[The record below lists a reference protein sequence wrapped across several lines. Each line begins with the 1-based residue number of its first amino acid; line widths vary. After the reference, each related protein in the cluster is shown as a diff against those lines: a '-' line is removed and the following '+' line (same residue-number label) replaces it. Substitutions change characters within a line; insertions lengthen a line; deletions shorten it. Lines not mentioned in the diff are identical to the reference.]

1 MLPSCNR
8 SPMTN
13 LRSNAVVGNC
23 NFDEWRNQQADKT
36 AVHSHKSIIESRCL
50 FSLHNVGKSPQ
61 NVSFR
66 LLCST
71 YSLFK
76 FDTFSKL
83 IVGVM
88 DVILQ
93 SLQYAVAN
101 DSSGSISHHGHYV
114 DNDRAPLRPP
124 NHRSRVYR
132 MKKRKSRADDKIETF
147 LYSQAIAASYNTRK
161 HHPNVSSKKVH
172 SDTVAVSVY
181 PLRKPPPQYRL
192 DQYSSRPLVLF
203 SDNLFCQLC
212 HVIHTLF

>member
-1 MLPSCNR
+1 M
-8 SPMTN
+8 
-13 LRSNAVVGNC
+13 
-23 NFDEWRNQQADKT
+23 NQQYTTPINQSLKAGVFSRFTMLENHLKMSHFDCF
-36 AVHSHKSIIESRCL
+36 AVHIH
-50 FSLHNVGKSPQ
+50 
-61 NVSFR
+61 
-66 LLCST
+66 
-71 YSLFK
+71 YFK
-76 FDTFSKL
+76 FDIFSKL

-93 SLQYAVAN
+93 SLQYVVAN

-181 PLRKPPPQYRL
+181 PLLRKPPPQYRL

-203 SDNLFCQLC
+203 SDRQPFLSTVSC
-212 HVIHTLF
+212 HTYSILGQSKVCKVFWVIQAFESESNNEGEE

>member
-1 MLPSCNR
+1 MN
-8 SPMTN
+8 
-13 LRSNAVVGNC
+13 
-23 NFDEWRNQQADKT
+23 EWISTTQL
-36 AVHSHKSIIESRCL
+36 SHKSIIESRCL
-50 FSLHNVGKSPQ
+50 FSLHNVRKSPQ
-61 NVSFR
+61 NVSFW

-93 SLQYAVAN
+93 SLQYVVAN

-147 LYSQAIAASYNTRK
+147 LYSQAYNTRK
-161 HHPNVSSKKVH
+161 HHPNVSSKK
-172 SDTVAVSVY
+172 STF
-181 PLRKPPPQYRL
+181 R
-192 DQYSSRPLVLF
+192 YSCCIGIP
-203 SDNLFCQLC
+203 
-212 HVIHTLF
+212 IIT

>member
-1 MLPSCNR
+1 MNES
-8 SPMTN
+8 
-13 LRSNAVVGNC
+13 
-23 NFDEWRNQQADKT
+23 
-36 AVHSHKSIIESRCL
+36 AVHNSHKSIIESRCL

-71 YSLFK
+71 YSSFK

-93 SLQYAVAN
+93 SLQYVVAN

-203 SDNLFCQLC
+203 SDRQPFLSTVSC
-212 HVIHTLF
+212 HTYSILGQSKVCKVFWVIQAFESESNNEGEE

>member
-1 MLPSCNR
+1 
-8 SPMTN
+8 
-13 LRSNAVVGNC
+13 
-23 NFDEWRNQQADKT
+23 
-36 AVHSHKSIIESRCL
+36 
-50 FSLHNVGKSPQ
+50 
-61 NVSFR
+61 
-66 LLCST
+66 
-71 YSLFK
+71 
-76 FDTFSKL
+76 
-83 IVGVM
+83 M

-212 HVIHTLF
+212 HVIHTLFQDKVKYVRYFGSFKRLKVKAIMKGKNDSFLVNFPA